1 MPTREKKSKVI
12 DQIEE
17 MFSKCSVGILTDFR
31 GMPTAELV
39 GLRRKLGE
47 LGIDYHVV
55 KNTLAR
61 LAAERLGKKNLT
73 GLFEGPVAIACGYG
87 DVVQPAKILSDYI
100 RTAKVSLSIKG
111 GFLGDRVLTP
121 EDVATLVR
129 LPSREVLLAKVVGGM
144 QIPIYGLLGQL
155 TAPMRGFMTILQ
167 ARIKQLEGK

>member
-17 MFSKCSVGILTDFR
+17 MFSKCSVGILTNFR

-129 LPSREVLLAKVVGGM
+129 LPSREVLLARVVGGM